1 VPIVLVAG
9 LRPSPAPAL
18 KRAGLTVRPATGGL
32 DALDVLAADP
42 PDVVVLAAE
51 LPDLD
56 GVDVVRRARA
66 ERRSTPICLVTRGR
80 LEDAVAAGADDA
92 VRLPVSPDE
101 LAARLSVLARPG
113 RSTGGPMTT
122 ADVVVDVAGGR
133 ATRRGRDLHL
143 TGRELSLLAALVR
156 HAGQV
161 LNRQTV
167 LAEVWGY
174 PATLDGEAPDL
185 VLAGLRR
192 KLGGPDII
200 VTVPGGPVL
209 RA

>member
-1 VPIVLVAG
+1 VLVAG
-9 LRPSPAPAL
+9 LRPSPVPAL
-18 KRAGLTVRPATGGL
+18 ERAGLTVRPATGGL

-51 LPDLD
+51 LPGLP

-66 ERRSTPICLVTRGR
+66 ERRGTPICLVGRGG
-80 LEDAVAAGADDA
+80 LEEAVAAGADDA
-92 VRLPVSPDE
+92 VRCPVSPSE
-101 LAARLSVLARPG
+101 LAARLVALARTRPAG
-113 RSTGGPMTT
+113 RRMSVG
-122 ADVVVDVAGGR
+122 DLVVDPAAGR

-143 TGRELSLLAALVR
+143 TGRELGLLRVLAQ
-156 HAGQV
+156 HAGQ
-161 LNRQTV
+161 LLDRARV
-167 LAEVWGY
+167 LADVWGY
-174 PATLDGEAPDL
+174 PASLDGEAPDL

-200 VTVPGGPVL
+200 VTAAGGVVL

>member
-1 VPIVLVAG
+1 MPIVLVAG
-9 LRPSPAPAL
+9 LRPSPGPAL
-18 KRAGLTVRPATGGL
+18 ERAGLTVRAVTGGL
-32 DALDVLAADP
+32 DALDALAADP
-42 PDVVVLAAE
+42 PEVAVLADE

-56 GVDVVRRARA
+56 GVAVVRRARA

-80 LEDAVAAGADDA
+80 LADAVAAGADDA
-92 VRLPVSPDE
+92 VRFPVSPRE
-101 LAARLSVLARPG
+101 LAARLGALAGNRPG
-113 RSTGGPMTT
+113 ERRTSVGEL
-122 ADVVVDVAGGR
+122 VVDPAAGR
-133 ATRRGRDLHL
+133 ATRGGRDLHL
-143 TGRELSLLAALVR
+143 TGRELGLLRVLVQ

-161 LNRQTV
+161 VDRVRV

-174 PATLDGEAPDL
+174 PAALDGEAPDL

-200 VTVPGGPVL
+200 VTAAGGVVL

>member
-9 LRPSPAPAL
+9 LRPSPVPAL
-18 KRAGLTVRPATGGL
+18 ERAGLTVRPATGGL

-42 PDVVVLAAE
+42 PDVAVLAAE

-56 GVDVVRRARA
+56 GVAVVRRARA

-92 VRLPVSPDE
+92 VRFPVSPSE
-101 LAARLSVLARPG
+101 LAARLGALAGNRPG
-113 RSTGGPMTT
+113 GRRTSAGEL
-122 ADVVVDVAGGR
+122 VVDPVTGR

-143 TGRELSLLAALVR
+143 TGRELALLRVLVQ

-161 LNRQTV
+161 VDRVRV

-174 PATLDGEAPDL
+174 PAALDGEAPDL

-200 VTVPGGPVL
+200 VTAAGGVVL